1 MSKTIFLVDD
11 SATILMSVS
20 ATLLAN
26 GFKVETASDGLQ
38 ALEKLNAGLKPDLM
52 ITDINMPNMGG
63 LELIQNVRTL
73 PDFRSMPILTLT
85 SESHADKRAEGE
97 KMGANG
103 WLVKPIAD
111 AELLRVIE
119 QVLPRT

>member
-85 SESHADKRAEGE
+85 SESHADKRSEGK